1 MMTSYSWVLAKVIG
15 LTGNPLAG
23 PIAMG
28 ITKFTDVLVQMTQK
42 TSERNIWQSI
52 EHKLLH
58 KIDTRIAQ
66 HHFNTLVGQFGKFE
80 GYMKKRA
87 TLTVTDL
94 DAEIVGMMSQF
105 LPQTFDYTVFTTQWM
120 TAFPA
125 YLTYMVA
132 AYNELIREGKIQVYI
147 HTSLFSP
154 YFLQVILIQVHLK
167 EILVD
172 MLSRGMQRNSIWMLQ
187 T

>member
-1 MMTSYSWVLAKVIG
+1 MTSYSWVLAKVIG

-58 KIDTRIAQ
+58 KIDTRITE
-66 HHFNTLVGQFGKFE
+66 HHFNTLVGEFGKLE
-80 GYMKKRA
+80 GYMKKGS
-87 TLTVTDL
+87 TLTVTQL
-94 DAEIVGMMSQF
+94 NVHILGIMSQF
-105 LPQTFDYTVFTTQWM
+105 LPQTFTHAAFTTQWM

-147 HTSLFSP
+147 YS
-154 YFLQVILIQVHLK
+154 YFRLICYK
-167 EILVD
+167 
-172 MLSRGMQRNSIWMLQ
+172 
-187 T
+187 